1 MQRIEIDGVPVSPP
15 REPPGVGRNMCGILV
30 HEEMYGRK
38 AVEAVGARIPSALWL
53 VPTQRSRETSD
64 IPVG

>member
-1 MQRIEIDGVPVSPP
+1 VSYQV
-15 REPPGVGRNMCGILV
+15 VGRNMCGILV
-30 HEEMYGRK
+30 HEEMSE
-38 AVEAVGARIPSALWL
+38 AVAAVGARSPSALWL

>member
-1 MQRIEIDGVPVSPP
+1 
-15 REPPGVGRNMCGILV
+15 MCGILV